1 MCLAFDISEVTALN
15 NHFRYNANDRYREV
29 GIATGIRDCGLV

>member
-1 MCLAFDISEVTALN
+1 MLKARVFSALAHYKSTDADYS
-15 NHFRYNANDRYREV
+15 REV